1 MLVIARNSTFVYKGK
16 AVKVNQVA
24 EELGVRYVLEGS
36 IQKSGENLRVTAQL
50 IDAIKGYHLWS
61 ERYDRDTK
69 NFFTVQDDVTR
80 NIVIALQV
88 ELTEGEQAR
97 IVHDTENLEAWGYVT
112 KAYAFLQLYTK
123 EKNAKARELFKQAAE
138 LDPNYAI
145 AWVGIAW
152 THFIDSRYGF
162 SESRSESFKRSV
174 EFTQKAAKIDDSLP
188 EVHTSWMLIYMLQRQ
203 HDKSIAEGKQAVALG
218 PSGATSHFLLALT
231 LHFAG
236 RFEESIFHIKEAM
249 RLDPYYPTSYLSV
262 IGDSY
267 CMAGEH
273 EKAIAALEEV
283 IERAKVEGGQRV
295 NNHTRLIQAL
305 VELGNLEDA
314 KDQAAEVLK
323 LDPNFS
329 LKNWQKSLFYKDPA
343 DLDRHLNALRKAG
356 LPE

>member
-1 MLVIARNSTFVYKGK
+1 
-16 AVKVNQVA
+16 
-24 EELGVRYVLEGS
+24 
-36 IQKSGENLRVTAQL
+36 
-50 IDAIKGYHLWS
+50 
-61 ERYDRDTK
+61 
-69 NFFTVQDDVTR
+69 
-80 NIVIALQV
+80 
-88 ELTEGEQAR
+88 
-97 IVHDTENLEAWGYVT
+97 
-112 KAYAFLQLYTK
+112 
-123 EKNAKARELFKQAAE
+123 
-138 LDPNYAI
+138 
-145 AWVGIAW
+145 
-152 THFIDSRYGF
+152 
-162 SESRSESFKRSV
+162 
-174 EFTQKAAKIDDSLP
+174 
-188 EVHTSWMLIYMLQRQ
+188 MLQRQ

-295 NNHTRLIQAL
+295 NNHTRLIQTL